1 MTLANH
7 FLSQRKKKENEV
19 PLPPLKI
26 ILQGEDNPDLDIKL
40 KYKIVSLY
48 DISKPFFK
56 SKKKERK

>member
-26 ILQGEDNPDLDIKL
+26 IL
-40 KYKIVSLY
+40 
-48 DISKPFFK
+48 
-56 SKKKERK
+56 